1 MGEMGLLLYYAIIAL
16 FAFFVA
22 APCVLNAVSLFGV
35 QKRFAKAMIE
45 EGIVPEAAV
54 KKLHPKKQIAGVLIS
69 LCAGLLGVVLVLKRY
84 AMIGDGLSHVAF
96 GAMAIAAVLG
106 FAPMTVALPVTVAVA
121 ILLLLAGEKQL
132 IKGDSAIAMLSAGS
146 LAVGYLLLNLFP
158 SSDTG
163 SLSGDVCAS
172 LFGSTSMMTLSNTDV
187 WLCVGLSVAVIGF
200 FVIFYHKIFAVTF
213 DEGFATSSG
222 VRVRA
227 YNFLIAA
234 ISGVVIV
241 LAMKLV
247 GALLISSLIIFPA
260 LSAMRVFRSFRSV
273 VICSAV
279 ISVVGSLTGLLAAL
293 LLSTPTGASVA
304 VVHIIIFMA
313 FTVVGK
319 LRRA

>member
-1 MGEMGLLLYYAIIAL
+1 MNVFETLSLYFSYPFVRYA
-16 FAFFVA
+16 V
-22 APCVLNAVSLFGV
+22 
-35 QKRFAKAMIE
+35 
-45 EGIVPEAAV
+45 
-54 KKLHPKKQIAGVLIS
+54 IAGILIS

-96 GAMAIAAVLG
+96 GAMAVAAVLG

-121 ILLLLAGEKQL
+121 VLLLLAGERQL

-146 LAVGYLLLNLFP
+146 LAVGYLLLHLFP

-172 LFGSTSMMTLSNTDV
+172 LFGSTSMMTLEGSDV

-200 FVIFYHKIFAVTF
+200 FLLFYHRIFAVTF

-234 ISGVVIV
+234 VSGVVIV

-273 VICSAV
+273 VLCSAV
-279 ISVVGSLTGLLAAL
+279 LSVAGSLAGLIAAL

-304 VVHIIIFMA
+304 VVHILLFLA
-313 FTVVGK
+313 FSLIGK
-319 LRRA
+319 VRRG

>member
-1 MGEMGLLLYYAIIAL
+1 MNTFELLIRYFSYPFVRYA
-16 FAFFVA
+16 F
-22 APCVLNAVSLFGV
+22 
-35 QKRFAKAMIE
+35 
-45 EGIVPEAAV
+45 
-54 KKLHPKKQIAGVLIS
+54 IAGVLIS

-84 AMIGDGLSHVAF
+84 SMIGDGLSHVAF

-106 FAPMTVALPVTVAVA
+106 FAPMTLALPVTVAVA
-121 ILLLLAGEKQL
+121 VLLLLAGEKQL

-172 LFGSTSMMTLSNTDV
+172 LFGSTSMMTLQGSDV
-187 WLCVGLSVAVIGF
+187 WLCVGLSAAVIAF
-200 FVIFYHKIFAVTF
+200 FAIFYHKIFAVTF

-222 VRVRA
+222 VCVRA

-234 ISGVVIV
+234 ISGIVIV

-260 LSAMRVFRSFRSV
+260 LSAMRLFRSFRSV
-273 VICSAV
+273 ILCSAV
-279 ISVVGSLTGLLAAL
+279 ISVVGSLTGLLLAL

-304 VVHIIIFMA
+304 VVHIVIFA
-313 FTVVGK
+313 IFSVLGK

>member
-1 MGEMGLLLYYAIIAL
+1 MNIWETLVLYFSYPFVRYA
-16 FAFFVA
+16 V
-22 APCVLNAVSLFGV
+22 
-35 QKRFAKAMIE
+35 
-45 EGIVPEAAV
+45 
-54 KKLHPKKQIAGVLIS
+54 IAGILIS

-96 GAMAIAAVLG
+96 GAMAVAAVLG

-121 ILLLLAGEKQL
+121 ILLLLAGERQL

-172 LFGSTSMMTLSNTDV
+172 LFGSTSMMTLSGVDV
-187 WLCVGLSVAVIGF
+187 WLCVGLSAAVIGF
-200 FVIFYHKIFAVTF
+200 FVLFYHKIFAVTF

-222 VRVRA
+222 IRVRF

-234 ISGVVIV
+234 VSGVVIV

-273 VICSAV
+273 VLCSAA
-279 ISVVGSLTGLLAAL
+279 ISVVGSLTGLLLAL

-304 VVHIIIFMA
+304 VVHIVIFLL
-313 FTVVGK
+313 FTLVGRF
-319 LRRA
+319 RRV

>member
-1 MGEMGLLLYYAIIAL
+1 MNMLEQLQLYFSYDFVRYA
-16 FAFFVA
+16 F
-22 APCVLNAVSLFGV
+22 
-35 QKRFAKAMIE
+35 
-45 EGIVPEAAV
+45 
-54 KKLHPKKQIAGVLIS
+54 IAGVLIS

-279 ISVVGSLTGLLAAL
+279 ISVVGSLTGLLLAL
-293 LLSTPTGASVA
+293 FLETPTGASVA
-304 VVHIIIFMA
+304 VVHIVIFA
-313 FTVVGK
+313 VFSILGK

>member
-1 MGEMGLLLYYAIIAL
+1 MNIWQTLVHYFSYPFVRYAV
-16 FAFFVA
+16 VA
-22 APCVLNAVSLFGV
+22 
-35 QKRFAKAMIE
+35 
-45 EGIVPEAAV
+45 GI
-54 KKLHPKKQIAGVLIS
+54 LIS

-96 GAMAIAAVLG
+96 GAMASAAVLG

-121 ILLLLAGEKQL
+121 VLLLLAGEKQL

-146 LAVGYLLLNLFP
+146 LAMGYLLLNLFP

-172 LFGSTSMMTLSNTDV
+172 LFGSTSMMTLSGTDV

-200 FVIFYHKIFAVTF
+200 FVLFYHKIFAVTF

-222 VRVRA
+222 VRVRV

-234 ISGVVIV
+234 VSGVVIV

-273 VICSAV
+273 VLCSAV
-279 ISVVGSLTGLLAAL
+279 ISVVGSLVGLIAAL

-304 VVHIIIFMA
+304 VIHIIIFLI
-313 FTVVGK
+313 FTLAGK

>member
-1 MGEMGLLLYYAIIAL
+1 MNTFETLIHYFSYPFVRYA
-16 FAFFVA
+16 V
-22 APCVLNAVSLFGV
+22 
-35 QKRFAKAMIE
+35 
-45 EGIVPEAAV
+45 
-54 KKLHPKKQIAGVLIS
+54 IAGILIS

-96 GAMAIAAVLG
+96 GAMAVAAVLG

-121 ILLLLAGEKQL
+121 VLLLLAGEKQL

-163 SLSGDVCAS
+163 SQSGDVCAS
-172 LFGSTSMMTLSNTDV
+172 LFGYTSMMTLSNTDV

-222 VRVRA
+222 VKVRA

-234 ISGVVIV
+234 VSGIVIV

-260 LSAMRVFRSFRSV
+260 LSAMRLFRSFRSV
-273 VICSAV
+273 ILCSAV
-279 ISVVGSLTGLLAAL
+279 ISVMGSLTGLLAAL

-304 VVHIIIFMA
+304 VVHIVIFLV
-313 FTVVGK
+313 FTLLGK

>member
-1 MGEMGLLLYYAIIAL
+1 MNVLETLIHYFSYPFVRYA
-16 FAFFVA
+16 V
-22 APCVLNAVSLFGV
+22 
-35 QKRFAKAMIE
+35 
-45 EGIVPEAAV
+45 
-54 KKLHPKKQIAGVLIS
+54 IAGILIS

-96 GAMAIAAVLG
+96 GAMAVAAVLG

-121 ILLLLAGEKQL
+121 VLLLLAGEKQL

-172 LFGSTSMMTLSNTDV
+172 LFGSTSMMTLSGSDV

-222 VRVRA
+222 IRVRG

-260 LSAMRVFRSFRSV
+260 LSAMRVFRSFRAV
-273 VICSAV
+273 VLCSAV
-279 ISVVGSLTGLLAAL
+279 ISVVGSLTGLLCAL

-304 VVHIIIFMA
+304 VVHIVIFLA
-313 FTVVGK
+313 FSLIGK

>member
-1 MGEMGLLLYYAIIAL
+1 MNTVELLIRYFSYPFVRYA
-16 FAFFVA
+16 F
-22 APCVLNAVSLFGV
+22 
-35 QKRFAKAMIE
+35 
-45 EGIVPEAAV
+45 
-54 KKLHPKKQIAGVLIS
+54 IAGVLIS

-84 AMIGDGLSHVAF
+84 SMIGDGLSHVAF
-96 GAMAIAAVLG
+96 GAMAVAAVLG
-106 FAPMTVALPVTVAVA
+106 FAPMTLALPVTVAVA
-121 ILLLLAGEKQL
+121 VLLLLAGEKQL

-172 LFGSTSMMTLSNTDV
+172 LFGSTSMMTLQGSDV
-187 WLCVGLSVAVIGF
+187 WLCVGLSAAVIAF
-200 FVIFYHKIFAVTF
+200 FAIFYHKIFAVTF

-227 YNFLIAA
+227 YNFLSAA
-234 ISGVVIV
+234 ISGIVIV

-260 LSAMRVFRSFRSV
+260 LSAMRLFRSFRSV
-273 VICSAV
+273 ILCSAV
-279 ISVVGSLTGLLAAL
+279 ISVVGSLTGLLLAL

-304 VVHIIIFMA
+304 VVHIVIFA
-313 FTVVGK
+313 IFSILGK

>member
-1 MGEMGLLLYYAIIAL
+1 MNTVELLIRYFSYPFVRYA
-16 FAFFVA
+16 F
-22 APCVLNAVSLFGV
+22 
-35 QKRFAKAMIE
+35 
-45 EGIVPEAAV
+45 
-54 KKLHPKKQIAGVLIS
+54 IAGILIS

-96 GAMAIAAVLG
+96 GAMAVAAVLG

-172 LFGSTSMMTLSNTDV
+172 LFGSTSMMTLSGADV
-187 WLCVGLSVAVIGF
+187 WLCVGLSAAVIGF

-260 LSAMRVFRSFRSV
+260 LSAMRLFRSFRSV

-279 ISVVGSLTGLLAAL
+279 ISVVGSLTGLLVAL
-293 LLSTPTGASVA
+293 LISTPTGASVA
-304 VVHIIIFMA
+304 VVHIVIFA
-313 FTVVGK
+313 IFSILGK

>member
-1 MGEMGLLLYYAIIAL
+1 MNLLEQLKLYFSYDFVR
-16 FAFFVA
+16 FAF
-22 APCVLNAVSLFGV
+22 
-35 QKRFAKAMIE
+35 
-45 EGIVPEAAV
+45 
-54 KKLHPKKQIAGVLIS
+54 IAGVLIS

-84 AMIGDGLSHVAF
+84 SMIGDGLSHVAF
-96 GAMAIAAVLG
+96 GAMAVAAVLG

-121 ILLLLAGEKQL
+121 VLLLLAGEKQL

-172 LFGSTSMMTLSNTDV
+172 LFGSTSMMTLSGADV
-187 WLCVGLSVAVIGF
+187 WLCVGLSAGVIAF
-200 FVIFYHKIFAVTF
+200 FVLFYHKIFAVTF
-213 DEGFATSSG
+213 DEGFATSAG

-234 ISGVVIV
+234 VSGIVIV

-260 LSAMRVFRSFRSV
+260 LSAMRLFRSFKSV

-279 ISVVGSLTGLLAAL
+279 LSVVGSLTGLLLAL

-304 VVHIIIFMA
+304 VVHIIIFLCFFLLGRM
-313 FTVVGK
+313 
-319 LRRA
+319 RRA

>member
-1 MGEMGLLLYYAIIAL
+1 MNVIEQLHLYFSYDFVRYA
-16 FAFFVA
+16 F
-22 APCVLNAVSLFGV
+22 
-35 QKRFAKAMIE
+35 
-45 EGIVPEAAV
+45 
-54 KKLHPKKQIAGVLIS
+54 IAGVLIS

-84 AMIGDGLSHVAF
+84 SMIGDGLSHVAF
-96 GAMAIAAVLG
+96 GAMAVAAVLG

-121 ILLLLAGEKQL
+121 VLLLLAGEKQL

-172 LFGSTSMMTLSNTDV
+172 LFGSTSLMTLSDADV
-187 WLCVGLSVAVIGF
+187 WLCVGLSAAVIGF

-222 VRVRA
+222 VKVRF
-227 YNFLIAA
+227 YNFLLAA
-234 ISGVVIV
+234 VSGIVIV

-260 LSAMRVFRSFRSV
+260 LSAMRLFRSFRSV

-279 ISVVGSLTGLLAAL
+279 ISVLGSLTGFVFAL
-293 LLSTPTGASVA
+293 LLETPTGASVA
-304 VVHIIIFMA
+304 VVHILIFLV
-313 FTVVGK
+313 FTLLGK
-319 LRRA
+319 LRKA

>member
-1 MGEMGLLLYYAIIAL
+1 MNTVELLIRYFSYPFVRYA
-16 FAFFVA
+16 F
-22 APCVLNAVSLFGV
+22 
-35 QKRFAKAMIE
+35 
-45 EGIVPEAAV
+45 
-54 KKLHPKKQIAGVLIS
+54 IAGVLIS

-84 AMIGDGLSHVAF
+84 SMIGDGLSHVAF

-106 FAPMTVALPVTVAVA
+106 FTPMTIALPVTVAVA
-121 ILLLLAGEKQL
+121 VLLLLAGEKQL

-172 LFGSTSMMTLSNTDV
+172 LFGSTSMMTLQGSDV
-187 WLCVGLSVAVIGF
+187 WLCVGLSVAVIAF

-222 VRVRA
+222 VRVRT

-234 ISGVVIV
+234 ISGIVIV

-260 LSAMRVFRSFRSV
+260 LSAMRLFRSFRSV
-273 VICSAV
+273 ILCSAV
-279 ISVVGSLTGLLAAL
+279 ISVVGSLTGLLLAL

-304 VVHIIIFMA
+304 VVHIVIFA
-313 FTVVGK
+313 IFSVLGK

>member
-1 MGEMGLLLYYAIIAL
+1 MNTVELLIRYFSYPFVRYA
-16 FAFFVA
+16 F
-22 APCVLNAVSLFGV
+22 
-35 QKRFAKAMIE
+35 
-45 EGIVPEAAV
+45 
-54 KKLHPKKQIAGVLIS
+54 IAGVLIS

-84 AMIGDGLSHVAF
+84 SMIGDGLSHVAF
-96 GAMAIAAVLG
+96 GAMAVAAVLG
-106 FAPMTVALPVTVAVA
+106 FTPMTLALPVTVAVA
-121 ILLLLAGEKQL
+121 VLLLLAGEKQL

-172 LFGSTSMMTLSNTDV
+172 LFGSTSMMTLSGADV
-187 WLCVGLSVAVIGF
+187 WLCVGLSVAVIAF
-200 FVIFYHKIFAVTF
+200 FAVFYHKIFAVTF

-234 ISGVVIV
+234 ISGIVIV

-260 LSAMRVFRSFRSV
+260 LSAMRLFRSFRSV
-273 VICSAV
+273 ILCSAV
-279 ISVVGSLTGLLAAL
+279 ISVVGSLTGLLLAL

-304 VVHIIIFMA
+304 VVHIVIFA
-313 FTVVGK
+313 VFSILGK

>member
-1 MGEMGLLLYYAIIAL
+1 MNPFETLIYYL
-16 FAFFVA
+16 SFPFVRYAF
-22 APCVLNAVSLFGV
+22 
-35 QKRFAKAMIE
+35 
-45 EGIVPEAAV
+45 
-54 KKLHPKKQIAGVLIS
+54 IAGILIS

-96 GAMAIAAVLG
+96 GAMAVAAVLG
-106 FAPMTVALPVTVAVA
+106 FAPMVVAIPVTVAVA
-121 ILLLLAGEKQL
+121 VLLLLAGEKRL

-172 LFGSTSMMTLSNTDV
+172 LFGSTSMLTLKDSDV

-200 FVIFYHKIFAVTF
+200 FVIFYRKIFAVTF
-213 DEGFATSSG
+213 DEGFAVSAG
-222 VRVRA
+222 IKVKV

-234 ISGVVIV
+234 VSGVVIV

-279 ISVVGSLTGLLAAL
+279 ISVVGSLTGLLCAL

-304 VVHIIIFMA
+304 VVHIVIFMA

>member
-1 MGEMGLLLYYAIIAL
+1 MNLLEQLKLYFSYDFVR
-16 FAFFVA
+16 FAF
-22 APCVLNAVSLFGV
+22 
-35 QKRFAKAMIE
+35 
-45 EGIVPEAAV
+45 
-54 KKLHPKKQIAGVLIS
+54 IAGVLIS

-84 AMIGDGLSHVAF
+84 SMIGDGLSHVAF
-96 GAMAIAAVLG
+96 GAMAVAAVLG

-121 ILLLLAGEKQL
+121 VLLLLAGEKQL

-172 LFGSTSMMTLSNTDV
+172 LFGSTSMMTLSGADV
-187 WLCVGLSVAVIGF
+187 WLCVGLSAGVIAF
-200 FVIFYHKIFAVTF
+200 FILFYHKIFAVTF
-213 DEGFATSSG
+213 DDGFATSAG

-234 ISGVVIV
+234 VSGIVIV

-247 GALLISSLIIFPA
+247 GAVLISSLIIVPA
-260 LSAMRVFRSFRSV
+260 LSAMRLFRSFKSV

-279 ISVVGSLTGLLAAL
+279 LSVVGSLTGLLLAL

-304 VVHIIIFMA
+304 VVHIIIFLC
-313 FTVVGK
+313 FFLLGK

>member
-1 MGEMGLLLYYAIIAL
+1 MNMFQTLMQYFSYPFVRYA
-16 FAFFVA
+16 V
-22 APCVLNAVSLFGV
+22 
-35 QKRFAKAMIE
+35 
-45 EGIVPEAAV
+45 
-54 KKLHPKKQIAGVLIS
+54 IAGILIS

-96 GAMAIAAVLG
+96 GAMAVAAVLG

-172 LFGSTSMMTLSNTDV
+172 LFGSTSMMTLSGTDV

-200 FVIFYHKIFAVTF
+200 FLIFYHKIFAVTF
-213 DEGFATSSG
+213 DEGFAISSG
-222 VRVRA
+222 VRVRF

-234 ISGVVIV
+234 VSGVVIV

-273 VICSAV
+273 VLCSAV

-304 VVHIIIFMA
+304 VVHIVIFMV
-313 FTVVGK
+313 FSVLGK

>member
-1 MGEMGLLLYYAIIAL
+1 MNTVELLIRYFSYPFVRYA
-16 FAFFVA
+16 F
-22 APCVLNAVSLFGV
+22 
-35 QKRFAKAMIE
+35 
-45 EGIVPEAAV
+45 
-54 KKLHPKKQIAGVLIS
+54 IAGVLIS

-84 AMIGDGLSHVAF
+84 SMIGDGLSHVAF

-106 FAPMTVALPVTVAVA
+106 FAPMTVALPVTVSVAV
-121 ILLLLAGEKQL
+121 LLLLAGEKQL

-158 SSDTG
+158 ASDTG

-172 LFGSTSMMTLSNTDV
+172 LFGSTSMMTLQGSDV
-187 WLCVGLSVAVIGF
+187 WLCVGLSVAVIAF
-200 FVIFYHKIFAVTF
+200 FLIFYHKIFAVTF

-222 VRVRA
+222 VRVRT

-234 ISGVVIV
+234 ISGIVIV

-260 LSAMRVFRSFRSV
+260 LSAMRLFRSFRSV
-273 VICSAV
+273 ILCSAV
-279 ISVVGSLTGLLAAL
+279 ISVVGSLTGLILAL

-304 VVHIIIFMA
+304 VVHIVIFA
-313 FTVVGK
+313 VFSILGK

>member
-1 MGEMGLLLYYAIIAL
+1 MTVWQTLVYY
-16 FAFFVA
+16 FSFPFVRY
-22 APCVLNAVSLFGV
+22 AVV
-35 QKRFAKAMIE
+35 A
-45 EGIVPEAAV
+45 GI
-54 KKLHPKKQIAGVLIS
+54 LIS

-96 GAMAIAAVLG
+96 GAMAVAMVLG

-121 ILLLLAGEKQL
+121 ILLLLADEKRL

-172 LFGSTSMMTLSNTDV
+172 LFGSTSMMTLSESDV
-187 WLCVGLSVAVIGF
+187 WLSVGLSVAVMGF
-200 FVIFYHKIFAVTF
+200 FVIFYRKIFAVTF
-213 DEGFATSSG
+213 DEGFATSAG
-222 VRVRA
+222 VRVKL

-234 ISGVVIV
+234 VSGVVIV

-247 GALLISSLIIFPA
+247 GALLISALIIFPA

-273 VICSAV
+273 VLCSA
-279 ISVVGSLTGLLAAL
+279 ILSVTGSLLGLLAAL

-304 VVHIIIFMA
+304 VVHIVIFA
-313 FTVVGK
+313 VFTLVGNC
-319 LRRA
+319 RRA

>member
-1 MGEMGLLLYYAIIAL
+1 MTIIEQLQTYFSYPFVRYA
-16 FAFFVA
+16 V
-22 APCVLNAVSLFGV
+22 
-35 QKRFAKAMIE
+35 
-45 EGIVPEAAV
+45 
-54 KKLHPKKQIAGVLIS
+54 IAGILIS

-96 GAMAIAAVLG
+96 GAMAVAAVLG

-121 ILLLLAGEKQL
+121 VLLLLAGEKQL

-187 WLCVGLSVAVIGF
+187 WLCVGLSAAVIGF

-222 VRVRA
+222 VRVRT

-234 ISGVVIV
+234 VSGIVIV

-273 VICSAV
+273 IVCSAV
-279 ISVVGSLTGLLAAL
+279 ISVVGSLTGLLCAL

-304 VVHIIIFMA
+304 VVHILIFLV
-313 FTVVGK
+313 FTLLGK

>member
-1 MGEMGLLLYYAIIAL
+1 MNTIDLLIRYFSYPFVRYA
-16 FAFFVA
+16 F
-22 APCVLNAVSLFGV
+22 
-35 QKRFAKAMIE
+35 
-45 EGIVPEAAV
+45 
-54 KKLHPKKQIAGVLIS
+54 IAGVLIS

-84 AMIGDGLSHVAF
+84 SMIGDGLSHVAF

-106 FAPMTVALPVTVAVA
+106 FAPMTLALPVTVAVA
-121 ILLLLAGEKQL
+121 VLLLLAGEKQL

-172 LFGSTSMMTLSNTDV
+172 LFGSTSMMTLQGSDV
-187 WLCVGLSVAVIGF
+187 WLCVGLSAAVIAF
-200 FVIFYHKIFAVTF
+200 FAIFYHKIFAVTF

-234 ISGVVIV
+234 ISGIVIV

-260 LSAMRVFRSFRSV
+260 LSAMRLFRSFRSV
-273 VICSAV
+273 ILCSAV
-279 ISVVGSLTGLLAAL
+279 ISVVGSLTGLLLAL

-304 VVHIIIFMA
+304 VVHIVIFA
-313 FTVVGK
+313 IFSVLGK

>member
-1 MGEMGLLLYYAIIAL
+1 MNTVELLIRYFSYPFVRYA
-16 FAFFVA
+16 F
-22 APCVLNAVSLFGV
+22 
-35 QKRFAKAMIE
+35 
-45 EGIVPEAAV
+45 
-54 KKLHPKKQIAGVLIS
+54 IAGILIS

-96 GAMAIAAVLG
+96 GAMAVAAVLG

-172 LFGSTSMMTLSNTDV
+172 LFGSTSMMTLSGADV
-187 WLCVGLSVAVIGF
+187 WLCVGLSAAVIGF

-213 DEGFATSSG
+213 DEGFATSAG
-222 VRVRA
+222 VRVRV

-234 ISGVVIV
+234 VSGIVIV

-260 LSAMRVFRSFRSV
+260 LSAMRLFRSFRSV
-273 VICSAV
+273 VLCSAV
-279 ISVVGSLTGLLAAL
+279 LSVVGSLTGLLAAL

-304 VVHIIIFMA
+304 VVHIVIFMA
-313 FTVVGK
+313 FALAGK
-319 LRRA
+319 CRRA

>member
-1 MGEMGLLLYYAIIAL
+1 MTLFEQLQVYFSYGFVRYA
-16 FAFFVA
+16 F
-22 APCVLNAVSLFGV
+22 
-35 QKRFAKAMIE
+35 
-45 EGIVPEAAV
+45 
-54 KKLHPKKQIAGVLIS
+54 IAGILIS

-96 GAMAIAAVLG
+96 GAMAVAAVLG

-121 ILLLLAGEKQL
+121 ILLLLAGEKRL

-172 LFGSTSMMTLSNTDV
+172 LFGSTSMMTLSGADV
-187 WLCVGLSVAVIGF
+187 WLCVGLSAAVIGF

-222 VRVRA
+222 VRVRS

-234 ISGVVIV
+234 VSGVVIV

-260 LSAMRVFRSFRSV
+260 LSAMRLFRSFRSV

-279 ISVVGSLTGLLAAL
+279 ISVVGSLTGLLVAL

-304 VVHIIIFMA
+304 VVHIVIFSV
-313 FTVVGK
+313 FSILGK

>member
-1 MGEMGLLLYYAIIAL
+1 MNPWQTLIHYFSYPFVRYAL
-16 FAFFVA
+16 VA
-22 APCVLNAVSLFGV
+22 
-35 QKRFAKAMIE
+35 
-45 EGIVPEAAV
+45 GI
-54 KKLHPKKQIAGVLIS
+54 LIS

-96 GAMAIAAVLG
+96 GAMAVAAVLG

-121 ILLLLAGEKQL
+121 VLLLLAGEKQL

-158 SSDTG
+158 ASDTG

-172 LFGSTSMMTLSNTDV
+172 LFGSTSMLTLKGSDV

-234 ISGVVIV
+234 VSGVVIV

-260 LSAMRVFRSFRSV
+260 LSAMRLFRSFRSV
-273 VICSAV
+273 VLCSAAL
-279 ISVVGSLTGLLAAL
+279 SVLGSLVGLILSL

-304 VVHIIIFMA
+304 VVHICLFGV
-313 FTVVGK
+313 FTALGRVRKG
-319 LRRA
+319 

>member
-1 MGEMGLLLYYAIIAL
+1 MSIFEQLQLYFSYG
-16 FAFFVA
+16 F
-22 APCVLNAVSLFGV
+22 V
-35 QKRFAKAMIE
+35 QKAF
-45 EGIVPEAAV
+45 
-54 KKLHPKKQIAGVLIS
+54 IAGVLIS

-96 GAMAIAAVLG
+96 GAMAVAAVLG

-121 ILLLLAGEKQL
+121 ILLLLAGEKQI

-158 SSDTG
+158 ASDTG

-172 LFGSTSMMTLSNTDV
+172 LFGSTSLMTLSGSDV
-187 WLCVGLSVAVIGF
+187 WLCVGLSVTVIGF
-200 FVIFYHKIFAVTF
+200 FILFYHKIFAVTF

-222 VRVRA
+222 VRVRL
-227 YNFLIAA
+227 YNFLLAA
-234 ISGVVIV
+234 ISGVIIV
-241 LAMKLV
+241 LAMKMV

-279 ISVVGSLTGLLAAL
+279 ISVLGSLAGFLIAL

-304 VVHIIIFMA
+304 VVHILIFA
-313 FTVVGK
+313 VFSLLGK